1 MDPIVIL
8 RDNAYVIAVIGAFI
22 LLAAAVMFQTNR
34 IETRDTQLELLE
46 VKLER
51 LGTQLEIER
60 KTSSDAVNRA
70 KEAADR
76 NYEIKLRCQALERE
90 NQELRDHPEKQ
101 LLMKM
106 KELIWKDPESA
117 IVHYG
122 DYSGFDEL
130 YFEALFKLSKRY
142 ERCLVRWSMY
152 QNPRWS
158 QKAEKTRAKLE
169 QLNWAAEDLCRNNL
183 LVETDVTIRD

>member
-1 MDPIVIL
+1 MDPIVLL
-8 RDNAYVIAVIGAFI
+8 RGNMYEIAVIGAFI
-22 LLAAAVMFQTNR
+22 LLAVTVVIQANR
-34 IETRDTQLELLE
+34 IDTRKTQIELLE
-46 VKLER
+46 VKLKR

-70 KEAADR
+70 REAAYR
-76 NYEIKLRCQALERE
+76 NYEIKLRCQALETE

-101 LLMKM
+101 LQKKM
-106 KELIWKDPESA
+106 KEFIWKDPESA

-130 YFEALFKLSKRY
+130 YFEALFKLSDQY
-142 ERCLVRWSMY
+142 ERCLARWSMY

-169 QLNWAAEDLCRNNL
+169 QLIQAAEGLFRNDL

>member
-1 MDPIVIL
+1 VDPIVIL

-106 KELIWKDPESA
+106 K
-117 IVHYG
+117 
-122 DYSGFDEL
+122 
-130 YFEALFKLSKRY
+130 
-142 ERCLVRWSMY
+142 
-152 QNPRWS
+152 
-158 QKAEKTRAKLE
+158 
-169 QLNWAAEDLCRNNL
+169 
-183 LVETDVTIRD
+183 